1 VENPSRQKAIG
12 LGVPGQRSIKVNAND
27 ETFAL
32 AA

>member
-1 VENPSRQKAIG
+1 LKVGPSRISKKLKI
-12 LGVPGQRSIKVNAND
+12 NAND